1 MRLKHLLWE
10 SPAAGSER
18 DCIGDEHGILSYQET
33 DIKARALAQQL
44 ADAGIGEGDVV
55 ALMLENSVELLLG
68 ILAAWL
74 LGAAATPIN
83 PTFTERELSYQLE
96 DSSAKLLIADEHTSV
111 AAAGVAI
118 ARLDLVDIRARLR
131 GPVGTGGPDSPVGP
145 SGHGGP
151 GQPLPTPVTPADQL
165 ALLIYTSGSTGQP
178 KGVMLDHANLHAM
191 ADGLASHTAITAED
205 RALVVLPM
213 FHVNAICVS
222 WLAPMLVGGST
233 VIMPRF
239 TPTGLIDAI
248 ARFRPTYFSVVP
260 AILAKLVELPADTSV
275 DFSSVRF
282 VICGAAPV
290 SAELLQLSADRFGL
304 HIIEGYGLTESTCA
318 SACIPLTGPHKIGT
332 VGPALAGQRIKLT
345 DPDGNPV
352 PTGERGEV
360 RISGPTIMRGYLGR
374 PEATA
379 ETIVDGWLRTGDV
392 GVLDED
398 GYLRIVDRIKDM
410 IIRGGENLY
419 PKEIEAHLA
428 AHPAVL
434 ESAVV
439 GAQHPQLGEV
449 PVAYVVLLPGAEAT
463 RADLLA
469 HCAAGL
475 MKVKVPARL
484 TLVDDLPRNPVGKV
498 DKPELRRQTPPVAE
512 PVRQRVSA

>member
-10 SPAAGSER
+10 SPAAGTGR
-18 DCIGDEHGILSYQET
+18 DCIGDERGMLSYAET
-33 DIKARALAQQL
+33 DARARAVAQQL
-44 ADAGIGEGDVV
+44 AERGIGAGDVV
-55 ALMLENSVELLLG
+55 ALMLENSVELLVG
-68 ILAAWL
+68 ILATWL

-83 PTFTERELSYQLE
+83 PTFTERELGYQLA
-96 DSSAKLLIADEHTSV
+96 DSHAKLLIVDAHAPAAAGLSIARLDVAAMRDTSHA
-111 AAAGVAI
+111 AAAGVA
-118 ARLDLVDIRARLR
+118 V
-131 GPVGTGGPDSPVGP
+131 
-145 SGHGGP
+145 
-151 GQPLPTPVTPADQL
+151 PTPATPADQL

-191 ADGLASHTAITAED
+191 SEALAAHTDITAED

-233 VIMPRF
+233 VVMARF
-239 TPTGLIDAI
+239 TPTGLLEAVE
-248 ARFRPTYFSVVP
+248 RFRPTYFSVVP
-260 AILAKLVELPADTSV
+260 AILAKLVELPAGTV
-275 DFSSVRF
+275 GELSSVRF

-318 SACIPLTGPHKIGT
+318 SACIPLAGPHKLGT
-332 VGPALAGQRIKLT
+332 VGPALAGQRIVVT
-345 DPDGNPV
+345 DAAGNPM
-352 PTGERGEV
+352 PAGERGEV
-360 RISGPTIMRGYLGR
+360 RISGPTVMRGYLGR

-392 GVLDED
+392 GVLDDD

-419 PKEIEAHLA
+419 PKEIETHLA
-428 AHPAVL
+428 AHPAVP

-439 GAQHPQLGEV
+439 GAAHARLGEV
-449 PVAYVVLLPGAEAT
+449 PVAYVVLLPGATAT
-463 RADLLA
+463 PAELLG

-475 MKVKVPARL
+475 MKVKVPVRL
-484 TLVDDLPRNPVGKV
+484 EIVDDLPRNPVGKV
-498 DKPELRRQTPPVAE
+498 DKPALRRRTAPALEHTNQP
-512 PVRQRVSA
+512 VSA

>member
-10 SPAAGSER
+10 SPAAGTGR
-18 DCIGDEHGILSYQET
+18 DCIGDERGMLSYAES
-33 DIKARALAQQL
+33 DARARVLARQL
-44 ADAGIGEGDVV
+44 AERGVGEGDVV

-68 ILAAWL
+68 ILATWL

-83 PTFTERELSYQLE
+83 PTFTERELNYQLA
-96 DSSAKLLIADEHTSV
+96 DSHAKLLIVDAHASL
-111 AAAGVAI
+111 AAARLTI
-118 ARLDLVDIRARLR
+118 ARLDVADFRDPR
-131 GPVGTGGPDSPVGP
+131 
-145 SGHGGP
+145 HGAAP
-151 GQPLPTPVTPADQL
+151 GATVPTPATPADQL

-178 KGVMLDHANLHAM
+178 KGVMLDHGNLHAM
-191 ADGLASHTAITAED
+191 AEGLAAHTEITAAD

-233 VIMPRF
+233 VVMPRF
-239 TPTGLIDAI
+239 TAMALLDAVE
-248 ARFRPTYFSVVP
+248 RFRPTYFSVVP
-260 AILAKLVELPADTSV
+260 AILTKLVELPAQTVV
-275 DFSSVRF
+275 DLSSVRF

-290 SAELLQLSADRFGL
+290 SAELLQFSAERFGL

-318 SACIPLTGPHKIGT
+318 SACIPLAGPHKLGT
-332 VGPALAGQRIKLT
+332 VGPALAGQRIVVT
-345 DPDGNPV
+345 DAAGNPM
-352 PTGERGEV
+352 PAGERGEV
-360 RISGPTIMRGYLGR
+360 RISGPTVMRGYLGR

-392 GVLDED
+392 GVLDDD

-419 PKEIEAHLA
+419 PKEIESHLA

-439 GAQHPQLGEV
+439 GAAHARLGEV
-449 PVAYVVLLPGAEAT
+449 PVAYVVLLPGATAT
-463 RADLLA
+463 PAELLD

-475 MKVKVPARL
+475 MKVKVPVRL
-484 TLVDDLPRNPVGKV
+484 EIVDDLPRNPVGKV
-498 DKPELRRQTPPVAE
+498 DKPELRRRTAPALEHTNQP
-512 PVRQRVSA
+512 VSA